1 MAMRGTPFLAF
12 LSFLVLAAS
21 APACGTDAVGVEACR
36 EIENARCN
44 RTVECGI
51 SLEQPRPAGDAVEA
65 CRRFYLDACLHGIQ
79 SAKDPTVAEKKA
91 CIEAITA
98 GSCDVVREPQRAPAC
113 AFIIPPDTP
122 ADAGADTST
131 TDAKEP
137 APPVAQPD
145 AAK

>member
-1 MAMRGTPFLAF
+1 MLRKKAKACAKLLKLRNRLPMLGSKWVLNDVFHVM
-12 LSFLVLAAS
+12 LSESFIDVLLLS
-21 APACGTDAVGVEACR
+21 PGGR
-36 EIENARCN
+36 
-44 RTVECGI
+44 
-51 SLEQPRPAGDAVEA
+51 AGDAVEA

-91 CIEAITA
+91 CVDAITA

-113 AFIIPPDTP
+113 AFIVPPDTP
-122 ADAGADTST
+122 ADAGADTSA